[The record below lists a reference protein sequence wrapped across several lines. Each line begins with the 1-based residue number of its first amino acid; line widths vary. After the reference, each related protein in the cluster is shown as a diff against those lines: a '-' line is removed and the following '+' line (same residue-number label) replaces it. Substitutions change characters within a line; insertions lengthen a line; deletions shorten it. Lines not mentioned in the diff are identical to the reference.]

1 VRLTAAGERLLGRAR
16 QMLALLEQ
24 TATELSGDALAGS
37 VRVGIPDEYGGTLL
51 PGVLARFA
59 EAQPDVQVT
68 VACEPSP
75 ALERSLMTGALD
87 LAVLVIDSG
96 RGEGE
101 LLGAD
106 PTVWVCSRT
115 HDVVEQDPLP
125 VAMFDEDCWWR
136 SWALRALDESG
147 RRYRVAFSSRSIAG
161 LQAAV
166 TSGLAVAV
174 LARSTMPA
182 GSRIL
187 GTRDGFDEL
196 PPSRIVL
203 RRAAGAVS
211 PPIAGMAD
219 AIRGAFSTALA
230 G

>member
-1 VRLTAAGERLLGRAR
+1 
-16 QMLALLEQ
+16 M
-24 TATELSGDALAGS
+24 
-37 VRVGIPDEYGGTLL
+37 
-51 PGVLARFA
+51 
-59 EAQPDVQVT
+59 
-68 VACEPSP
+68 
-75 ALERSLMTGALD
+75 
-87 LAVLVIDSG
+87 IDSG

-106 PTVWVCSRT
+106 PTVWVASRT
-115 HDVVEQDPLP
+115 HDVALQDPLP

-136 SWALRALDESG
+136 SWALRSLDDAG
-147 RRYRVAFSSRSIAG
+147 RRYRVAFASRSIAG

-187 GTRDGFDEL
+187 GARDGFGEL

-203 RRAAGAVS
+203 RRASGTAARPVGA
-211 PPIAGMAD
+211 MAD
-219 AIRGAFSTALA
+219 AIRAAFATALA